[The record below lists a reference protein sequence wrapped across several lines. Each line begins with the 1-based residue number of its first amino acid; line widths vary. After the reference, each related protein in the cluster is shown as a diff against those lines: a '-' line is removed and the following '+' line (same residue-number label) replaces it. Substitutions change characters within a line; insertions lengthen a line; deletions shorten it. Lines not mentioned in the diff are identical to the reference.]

1 MLKMPPGCLE
11 QHLNILLWRFFFQDV
26 VFIPQNLRF
35 IPQIWNVLNFLLQ
48 LYRGKLENGTLVAIR
63 CLVLSKKYSVQNLKV
78 RLDVLSKLHHPH
90 LVGLFGHCME
100 GDGHD
105 NSNVNQVLLVY
116 EYVSNRN
123 YRTLLSG

>member
-1 MLKMPPGCLE
+1 MFNSE
-11 QHLNILLWRFFFQDV
+11 
-26 VFIPQNLRF
+26 NLRSLPHICCLF
-35 IPQIWNVLNFLLQ
+35 NFFLQ

-63 CLVLSKKYSVQNLKV
+63 CLALSKKYSVQNLKV

-90 LVGLFGHCME
+90 LVGLFGHCIE

-105 NSNVNQVLLVY
+105 NSSVNQVLLVY
-116 EYVSNRN
+116 EYVSNGN